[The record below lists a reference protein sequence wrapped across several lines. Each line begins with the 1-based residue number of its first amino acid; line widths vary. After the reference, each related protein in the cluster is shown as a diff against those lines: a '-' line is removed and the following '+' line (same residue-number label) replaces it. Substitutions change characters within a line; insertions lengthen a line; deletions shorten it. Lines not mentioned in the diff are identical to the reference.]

1 LHLWLVADFLTAKY
15 SWTHIMIKKIVLLIG
30 MCLLSLQLFALE
42 GKRLLIL
49 NSYNEG
55 APWAQE
61 IINPIMREV
70 SNRDGFQ
77 AVEVV
82 HLNSTLI
89 HNDKDFDNMSRGIFD
104 RFVDRKP
111 DYLVLVGDFAFTL
124 RDSIVERWGDVP
136 MLLVVQSEQ
145 YGMRDYYYT
154 YIDENE
160 AMNPDKLYPLE
171 SIHDDYNFSIVVTP
185 NLYKETVDMMAYM
198 FPDMNKLVF
207 VADALYQNRQLNQ
220 QLREY
225 LSREY
230 PDMDYEWLVANE
242 ENSRALQQYLNN
254 TDHNIGMLLSTW
266 FFERMTVHGH
276 PQLIAGEARMIS
288 GAHRPVFGLRA
299 AYLNY
304 GITGGYFP
312 SPDEMQKKIHA
323 GLLDLISDKDMRK
336 VPFRKVADS
345 YPIVNY
351 NHLMRDGIPESSC
364 QPGTVFMNRPKSA
377 WELYHTYII
386 AGGIVLLAIM
396 AVIVARVMFQNRRIA
411 MLRAHERLLNNMPVG
426 FSQAKVVRGN
436 DGNVVDIEYH
446 GGNAMFRELLKR
458 NALPGKPD
466 KLFDADFIAKIVER
480 LLHRR
485 RSVRFSYNFPYTDVT
500 YEFLISIGNEVNKV
514 VEDVNVFAVDITE
527 KCNAERDLQEFAHK
541 LDVTMNVAH
550 IIPWRWDIHKHKI
563 MCEAMRML
571 RRSHYN
577 VTAMAEDVRVINEE
591 DYLSCIH
598 PDDMERVCDVYRRFV
613 EGRLEYIKMEYRF
626 IRRKPKCDMV
636 EWIEVCAAVTER
648 DDNGMPTVLI
658 GSMLLITERKR
669 QEEMLIAARERAAEA
684 DKLKMAFLANMSHEI
699 RTPLNAI
706 VGFSNLLA
714 KTVDADK
721 KQRFINIINKNN
733 QMLLKLIGDVLDMAK
748 VESNTLDFNFRPTD
762 LNHLIQEVDSTM
774 RIKLSNDVMLNY
786 VLGAP
791 DCIIDT
797 DPDRLNQVLMNL
809 LNNAAKFTTKGSITF
824 GYELRDDE
832 IYFYVRDTGI
842 GIPDQDAE
850 RLFSRF
856 TKLNNFIP
864 GTGLGLSISKS
875 IVEML
880 GGSIGVKSAG
890 HNRGSIFWFT
900 IPNKQVSAMS
910 EINEIYFREVN

>member
-1 LHLWLVADFLTAKY
+1 MHLWLVADFLTAKY

-111 DYLVLVGDFAFTL
+111 DYLVLVGDFAFTQ

>member
-1 LHLWLVADFLTAKY
+1 
-15 SWTHIMIKKIVLLIG
+15 

-160 AMNPDKLYPLE
+160 EMNPDRLYPLE

-225 LSREY
+225 LSKEY

-266 FFERMTVHGH
+266 FFERMTVHGL

-323 GLLDLISDKDMRK
+323 GLLDLISGKDMRK

-351 NHLMRDGIPESSC
+351 SHLMRDGIPESSC

-446 GGNAMFRELLKR
+446 GGNAMFRELLKK

-466 KLFDADFIAKIVER
+466 KLFDADFIAKIVDR

-485 RSVRFSYNFPYTDVT
+485 RSVRFSYNFPYTDAT
-500 YEFLISIGNEVNKV
+500 YEFLISIGSEVNKV
-514 VEDVNVFAVDITE
+514 VDDVNVFAVDITE
-527 KCNAERDLQEFAHK
+527 KCNAERDLREFAHK

-550 IIPWRWDIHKHKI
+550 IIPWRWDIRKHKI

-591 DYLSCIH
+591 DYLNCIH

-714 KTVDADK
+714 KTVDVDK

-733 QMLLKLIGDVLDMAK
+733 QLLLKLIGDVLDMAK

>member
-1 LHLWLVADFLTAKY
+1 
-15 SWTHIMIKKIVLLIG
+15 MIKKIVLLIG

-154 YIDENE
+154 YSDENE

>member
-1 LHLWLVADFLTAKY
+1 
-15 SWTHIMIKKIVLLIG
+15 

-225 LSREY
+225 LSKEY

-514 VEDVNVFAVDITE
+514 VDDVNVFAVDITE
-527 KCNAERDLQEFAHK
+527 KCNAERDLREFAHK

-550 IIPWRWDIHKHKI
+550 IIPWRWDIRKHKI

-591 DYLSCIH
+591 DYLNCIH

>member
-1 LHLWLVADFLTAKY
+1 
-15 SWTHIMIKKIVLLIG
+15 MIKKIVLLIG

-160 AMNPDKLYPLE
+160 AMNPYKLYPLE

-514 VEDVNVFAVDITE
+514 VDDVNVFAVDITE
-527 KCNAERDLQEFAHK
+527 KCNAERDLREFAHK

-550 IIPWRWDIHKHKI
+550 IIPWRWDIRKHKI

-591 DYLSCIH
+591 DYLNCIH

>member
-1 LHLWLVADFLTAKY
+1 
-15 SWTHIMIKKIVLLIG
+15 MIKKIVLLIG

-70 SNRDGFQ
+70 SNCDGFQ

-446 GGNAMFRELLKR
+446 GGNAMFKELLKR

-514 VEDVNVFAVDITE
+514 VDDVNVFAVDITE
-527 KCNAERDLQEFAHK
+527 KCNAERDLREFAHK

-550 IIPWRWDIHKHKI
+550 IIPWRWDIRKHKI

-591 DYLSCIH
+591 DYLNCIH

-721 KQRFINIINKNN
+721 KQRFINNINKNN

>member
-1 LHLWLVADFLTAKY
+1 
-15 SWTHIMIKKIVLLIG
+15 MIKKIVLLIG

-225 LSREY
+225 LSKEY

-276 PQLIAGEARMIS
+276 PQLIPGEARLIS

-323 GLLDLISDKDMRK
+323 GLLDLISGKDMRK

-351 NHLMRDGIPESSC
+351 SHLMRDGIPESSC

-446 GGNAMFRELLKR
+446 GGNAMFRELLKK

-466 KLFDADFIAKIVER
+466 KLFDADFIAKIVDR

-485 RSVRFSYNFPYTDVT
+485 RSVRFSYNFPYTDAT
-500 YEFLISIGNEVNKV
+500 YEFLISIGSEVNKV
-514 VEDVNVFAVDITE
+514 VDDVNVFAVDITE
-527 KCNAERDLQEFAHK
+527 KCNAERDLREFAHK

-550 IIPWRWDIHKHKI
+550 IIPWRWDIRKHKI

-591 DYLSCIH
+591 DYLNCIH

-714 KTVDADK
+714 KTVDVDK

-733 QMLLKLIGDVLDMAK
+733 QLLLKLIGDVLDMAK

>member
-1 LHLWLVADFLTAKY
+1 MHLWLVADFLTAKY

-254 TDHNIGMLLSTW
+254 TDNNIGMLLSTW

-626 IRRKPKCDMV
+626 IRKKPKCDMV

>member
-1 LHLWLVADFLTAKY
+1 
-15 SWTHIMIKKIVLLIG
+15 MIKKIVLLIG

-225 LSREY
+225 LSKEY

-323 GLLDLISDKDMRK
+323 GLLDLISDKDMGK

-458 NALPGKPD
+458 NALPWKPD

-514 VEDVNVFAVDITE
+514 VDDVNVFAVDITE
-527 KCNAERDLQEFAHK
+527 KCNAERDLREFAHK

-550 IIPWRWDIHKHKI
+550 IIPWRWDIRKHKI

-591 DYLSCIH
+591 DYLNCIH

>member
-1 LHLWLVADFLTAKY
+1 
-15 SWTHIMIKKIVLLIG
+15 MIKKIVLLIG

-160 AMNPDKLYPLE
+160 EMNPDRLYPLE

-225 LSREY
+225 LSKEY

-323 GLLDLISDKDMRK
+323 GLLDLISGKDMRK

-351 NHLMRDGIPESSC
+351 SHLMRDGIPESSC

-446 GGNAMFRELLKR
+446 GGNAMFRELLKK

-466 KLFDADFIAKIVER
+466 KLFDADFIAKIVDR

-485 RSVRFSYNFPYTDVT
+485 RSVRFSYNFPYTDAT
-500 YEFLISIGNEVNKV
+500 YEFLISIGSEVNKV
-514 VEDVNVFAVDITE
+514 VDDVNVFAVDITE
-527 KCNAERDLQEFAHK
+527 KCNAERDLREFAHK

-550 IIPWRWDIHKHKI
+550 IIPWRWDIRKHKI

-706 VGFSNLLA
+706 VGFYNLLA
-714 KTVDADK
+714 KTVDVDK

-733 QMLLKLIGDVLDMAK
+733 QLLLKLIGDVLDMAK

>member
-1 LHLWLVADFLTAKY
+1 MHLWLVADFLTAKY

-225 LSREY
+225 LSKEY

-514 VEDVNVFAVDITE
+514 VDDVNVFAVDITE
-527 KCNAERDLQEFAHK
+527 KCNAERDLREFAHK

-550 IIPWRWDIHKHKI
+550 IIPWRWDIRKHKI

-591 DYLSCIH
+591 DYLNCIH

-890 HNRGSIFWFT
+890 HNRGSICWFT

>member
-1 LHLWLVADFLTAKY
+1 
-15 SWTHIMIKKIVLLIG
+15 MIG

-890 HNRGSIFWFT
+890 HNRGSIFWAT
-900 IPNKQVSAMS
+900 RYKIL
-910 EINEIYFREVN
+910 

>member
-1 LHLWLVADFLTAKY
+1 
-15 SWTHIMIKKIVLLIG
+15 MIKKIVLLIG

-160 AMNPDKLYPLE
+160 EMNPDRLYPLE

-225 LSREY
+225 LSKEY

-323 GLLDLISDKDMRK
+323 GLFDLISGKDMRK

-411 MLRAHERLLNNMPVG
+411 MLRAHERMLNNMPVG

-446 GGNAMFRELLKR
+446 GGNAMFRELLKK

-466 KLFDADFIAKIVER
+466 KLFDADFIAKIVDR

-485 RSVRFSYNFPYTDVT
+485 RSVRFSYNFPYTDAT
-500 YEFLISIGNEVNKV
+500 YEFLISIGSEVNKV
-514 VEDVNVFAVDITE
+514 VDDVNVFAVDITE

-626 IRRKPKCDMV
+626 IRKKPKCDMV

-714 KTVDADK
+714 KTVDVDK

-733 QMLLKLIGDVLDMAK
+733 QLLLKLIGDVLDMAK

>member
-1 LHLWLVADFLTAKY
+1 
-15 SWTHIMIKKIVLLIG
+15 MIKKIVLLIG

-160 AMNPDKLYPLE
+160 EMNPDRLYPLE

-225 LSREY
+225 LSKEY

-323 GLLDLISDKDMRK
+323 GLLDLISGKDMRK

-351 NHLMRDGIPESSC
+351 NHLMRDGIPESLC

-446 GGNAMFRELLKR
+446 GGNAMFRELLKK

-480 LLHRR
+480 LLNRR
-485 RSVRFSYNFPYTDVT
+485 RSVRFSYNFPYTDAT
-500 YEFLISIGNEVNKV
+500 YEFLISIGSEVNKV
-514 VEDVNVFAVDITE
+514 VDDVNVFAVDITE
-527 KCNAERDLQEFAHK
+527 KCNAERDLREFAHK

>member
-1 LHLWLVADFLTAKY
+1 
-15 SWTHIMIKKIVLLIG
+15 MIKKIVLLIG

-160 AMNPDKLYPLE
+160 EMNPDRLYPLE

-225 LSREY
+225 LSKEY

-323 GLLDLISDKDMRK
+323 GLLDLISGKDMRK

-446 GGNAMFRELLKR
+446 GGNAMFRELLKK

-466 KLFDADFIAKIVER
+466 KLFDADFIAKIVDR

-500 YEFLISIGNEVNKV
+500 YEFLISIGSEVNKV
-514 VEDVNVFAVDITE
+514 VDDVNVFAVDITE

-714 KTVDADK
+714 KTVDVDK

-733 QMLLKLIGDVLDMAK
+733 QLLLKLIGDVLDMAK

>member
-1 LHLWLVADFLTAKY
+1 
-15 SWTHIMIKKIVLLIG
+15 MIKKIVLLIG

-254 TDHNIGMLLSTW
+254 TDNNIGMLLSTW

>member
-1 LHLWLVADFLTAKY
+1 
-15 SWTHIMIKKIVLLIG
+15 MIKKIVLLIG

-160 AMNPDKLYPLE
+160 AMNPYKLYPLE

-225 LSREY
+225 LSKEY

-514 VEDVNVFAVDITE
+514 VDDVNVFAVDITE
-527 KCNAERDLQEFAHK
+527 KCNAERDLREFAHK

-550 IIPWRWDIHKHKI
+550 IIPWRWDIRKHKI

-591 DYLSCIH
+591 DYLNCIH

>member
-1 LHLWLVADFLTAKY
+1 
-15 SWTHIMIKKIVLLIG
+15 MIKKIVLLIG

-225 LSREY
+225 LSKEY

-336 VPFRKVADS
+336 VSFRKVADS

-514 VEDVNVFAVDITE
+514 VDDVNVFAVDITE
-527 KCNAERDLQEFAHK
+527 KCNAERDLREFAHK

-550 IIPWRWDIHKHKI
+550 IIPWRWDIRKHKI

-591 DYLSCIH
+591 DYLNCIH

-786 VLGAP
+786 VIGAP

>member
-1 LHLWLVADFLTAKY
+1 
-15 SWTHIMIKKIVLLIG
+15 MIKKIVLLIG

-70 SNRDGFQ
+70 SNCDGFQ

-364 QPGTVFMNRPKSA
+364 QPGTVFMNRPKNA

>member
-1 LHLWLVADFLTAKY
+1 
-15 SWTHIMIKKIVLLIG
+15 MIKKIVLLIG

-160 AMNPDKLYPLE
+160 AMNPYKLYPLE

-514 VEDVNVFAVDITE
+514 VDDVNVFAVDITE
-527 KCNAERDLQEFAHK
+527 KCNAERDLREFAHK

-550 IIPWRWDIHKHKI
+550 IIPWRWDIRKHKI

-591 DYLSCIH
+591 DYLNCIH

-658 GSMLLITERKR
+658 GSMLLITERKC

>member
-1 LHLWLVADFLTAKY
+1 
-15 SWTHIMIKKIVLLIG
+15 MIKKIVLLIG

-225 LSREY
+225 LSKEY

-323 GLLDLISDKDMRK
+323 GLLDLISGKDMRK

-351 NHLMRDGIPESSC
+351 SHLMRDGIPESSC

-446 GGNAMFRELLKR
+446 GGNAMFRELLKK

-466 KLFDADFIAKIVER
+466 KLFDADFIAKIVDR

-485 RSVRFSYNFPYTDVT
+485 RSVRFSYNFPYTDAT
-500 YEFLISIGNEVNKV
+500 YEFLISIGSEVNKV
-514 VEDVNVFAVDITE
+514 VDDVNVFAVDITE
-527 KCNAERDLQEFAHK
+527 KCNAERDLREFAHK

-550 IIPWRWDIHKHKI
+550 IIPWRWDIRKHKI

-591 DYLSCIH
+591 DYLNCIH

-714 KTVDADK
+714 KTVDVDK

-733 QMLLKLIGDVLDMAK
+733 QLLLKLIGDVLDMAK

>member
-1 LHLWLVADFLTAKY
+1 
-15 SWTHIMIKKIVLLIG
+15 MIKKIVLLIG

-160 AMNPDKLYPLE
+160 EMNPDGLYPLE

-225 LSREY
+225 LSKEY

-323 GLLDLISDKDMRK
+323 GLLDLISGKDMRK

-446 GGNAMFRELLKR
+446 GGNAMFRELLKK

-466 KLFDADFIAKIVER
+466 KLFDADFIAKIVDR

-485 RSVRFSYNFPYTDVT
+485 RSVRFSYNFPYTDAT
-500 YEFLISIGNEVNKV
+500 YEFLISIGSEVNKV
-514 VEDVNVFAVDITE
+514 VDDVNVFAVDITE
-527 KCNAERDLQEFAHK
+527 KCNAERDLREFAHK

-550 IIPWRWDIHKHKI
+550 IIPWRWDIRKHKI

-714 KTVDADK
+714 KTVDVDK

-733 QMLLKLIGDVLDMAK
+733 QLLLKLIGDVLDMAK

-842 GIPDQDAE
+842 GIPDRDAE

>member
-1 LHLWLVADFLTAKY
+1 
-15 SWTHIMIKKIVLLIG
+15 MIKKIVLLIG

-160 AMNPDKLYPLE
+160 EMNPDGLYPLE

-225 LSREY
+225 LSKEY

-323 GLLDLISDKDMRK
+323 GLLDLISGKDMRK

-446 GGNAMFRELLKR
+446 GGNAMFRELLKK

-466 KLFDADFIAKIVER
+466 KLFDADFIAKIVDR

-485 RSVRFSYNFPYTDVT
+485 RSVRFSYNFPYTDAT

-626 IRRKPKCDMV
+626 IRKKPKCDMV

-714 KTVDADK
+714 KTVDVDK

-733 QMLLKLIGDVLDMAK
+733 QLLLKLIGDVLDMAK

>member
-1 LHLWLVADFLTAKY
+1 MHLWLVADFLTAKY

-541 LDVTMNVAH
+541 LDVTMNGAH

>member
-1 LHLWLVADFLTAKY
+1 MHLWLVADFLTAKY

-111 DYLVLVGDFAFTL
+111 D
-124 RDSIVERWGDVP
+124 SIVERWGDVP

-225 LSREY
+225 LSKEY

-323 GLLDLISDKDMRK
+323 GLLDLISGKDMRK

-351 NHLMRDGIPESSC
+351 SHLMRDGIPESSC

-446 GGNAMFRELLKR
+446 GGNAMFRELLKK

-466 KLFDADFIAKIVER
+466 KLFDADFIAKIVDR

-485 RSVRFSYNFPYTDVT
+485 RSVRFSYNFPYTDAT
-500 YEFLISIGNEVNKV
+500 YEFLISIGSEVNKV
-514 VEDVNVFAVDITE
+514 VDDVNVFAVDITE
-527 KCNAERDLQEFAHK
+527 KCNAERDLREFAHK

-550 IIPWRWDIHKHKI
+550 IIPWRWDIRKHKI

-591 DYLSCIH
+591 DYLNCIH

-714 KTVDADK
+714 KTVDVDK

-733 QMLLKLIGDVLDMAK
+733 QLLLKLIGDVLDMAK

>member
-1 LHLWLVADFLTAKY
+1 MHLWLVADFLTAKY

-104 RFVDRKP
+104 RFVDRKL

>member
-1 LHLWLVADFLTAKY
+1 
-15 SWTHIMIKKIVLLIG
+15 
-30 MCLLSLQLFALE
+30 
-42 GKRLLIL
+42 
-49 NSYNEG
+49 
-55 APWAQE
+55 
-61 IINPIMREV
+61 
-70 SNRDGFQ
+70 
-77 AVEVV
+77 
-82 HLNSTLI
+82 
-89 HNDKDFDNMSRGIFD
+89 
-104 RFVDRKP
+104 
-111 DYLVLVGDFAFTL
+111 
-124 RDSIVERWGDVP
+124 
-136 MLLVVQSEQ
+136 
-145 YGMRDYYYT
+145 
-154 YIDENE
+154 
-160 AMNPDKLYPLE
+160 
-171 SIHDDYNFSIVVTP
+171 
-185 NLYKETVDMMAYM
+185 
-198 FPDMNKLVF
+198 
-207 VADALYQNRQLNQ
+207 
-220 QLREY
+220 
-225 LSREY
+225 
-230 PDMDYEWLVANE
+230 
-242 ENSRALQQYLNN
+242 
-254 TDHNIGMLLSTW
+254 
-266 FFERMTVHGH
+266 
-276 PQLIAGEARMIS
+276 
-288 GAHRPVFGLRA
+288 
-299 AYLNY
+299 
-304 GITGGYFP
+304 
-312 SPDEMQKKIHA
+312 
-323 GLLDLISDKDMRK
+323 
-336 VPFRKVADS
+336 
-345 YPIVNY
+345 
-351 NHLMRDGIPESSC
+351 MRDGIPESSC

-446 GGNAMFRELLKR
+446 GGNAMFRELLKK

-466 KLFDADFIAKIVER
+466 KLFDADFIAKIVDR

-485 RSVRFSYNFPYTDVT
+485 RSVRFSYNFPYTDAT
-500 YEFLISIGNEVNKV
+500 YEFLISIGSEVNKV
-514 VEDVNVFAVDITE
+514 VDDVNVFAVDITE
-527 KCNAERDLQEFAHK
+527 KCNAERDLREFAHK

-550 IIPWRWDIHKHKI
+550 IIPWRWDIRKHKI

-714 KTVDADK
+714 KTVDVDK

-733 QMLLKLIGDVLDMAK
+733 QLLLKLIGDVLDMAK

>member
-1 LHLWLVADFLTAKY
+1 
-15 SWTHIMIKKIVLLIG
+15 MIKKIVLLIG

-160 AMNPDKLYPLE
+160 EMNPDGLYPLE

-225 LSREY
+225 LSKEY

-312 SPDEMQKKIHA
+312 SPDEMQKKIHT
-323 GLLDLISDKDMRK
+323 GLLDLISGKDMRK

-446 GGNAMFRELLKR
+446 GGNAMFRELLKK

-466 KLFDADFIAKIVER
+466 KLFDADFIAKIVDR

-485 RSVRFSYNFPYTDVT
+485 RSVRFSYNFPYTDAT
-500 YEFLISIGNEVNKV
+500 YEFLISIGSEVNKV
-514 VEDVNVFAVDITE
+514 VDDVNVFAVDITE
-527 KCNAERDLQEFAHK
+527 KCNAERDLREFAHK

-550 IIPWRWDIHKHKI
+550 IIPWRWDIRKHKI

-714 KTVDADK
+714 KTVDVDK

-733 QMLLKLIGDVLDMAK
+733 QLLLKLIGDVLDMAK

-809 LNNAAKFTTKGSITF
+809 LNNAAKFTTRGSITF

>member
-1 LHLWLVADFLTAKY
+1 
-15 SWTHIMIKKIVLLIG
+15 

-160 AMNPDKLYPLE
+160 EMNPDRLYPLE

-225 LSREY
+225 LSKEY

-323 GLLDLISDKDMRK
+323 GLLDLISGKDMRK

-446 GGNAMFRELLKR
+446 GGNAMFRELLKK

-466 KLFDADFIAKIVER
+466 KLFDADFIAKIVDR

-485 RSVRFSYNFPYTDVT
+485 RSVRFSYNFPYTDAT
-500 YEFLISIGNEVNKV
+500 YEFLISIGSEVNKV
-514 VEDVNVFAVDITE
+514 VDDVNVFAVDITE
-527 KCNAERDLQEFAHK
+527 KCNAERDLREFAHK

-550 IIPWRWDIHKHKI
+550 IIPWRWDIRKHKI

-714 KTVDADK
+714 KTVDVDK

-733 QMLLKLIGDVLDMAK
+733 QLLLKLIGDVLDMAK

>member
-1 LHLWLVADFLTAKY
+1 MHLWLVADFLTAKY

-160 AMNPDKLYPLE
+160 AMNPYKLYPLE

-514 VEDVNVFAVDITE
+514 VDDVNVFAVDITE
-527 KCNAERDLQEFAHK
+527 KCNAERDLREFAHK

-550 IIPWRWDIHKHKI
+550 IIPWRWDIRKHKI

-591 DYLSCIH
+591 DYLNCIH

-658 GSMLLITERKR
+658 GSMLLITERKC

>member
-1 LHLWLVADFLTAKY
+1 
-15 SWTHIMIKKIVLLIG
+15 MIKKIVLLIG

-160 AMNPDKLYPLE
+160 EMNPDGLYPLE

-225 LSREY
+225 LSKEY

-323 GLLDLISDKDMRK
+323 GLLDLISGKDMRK

-446 GGNAMFRELLKR
+446 GGNAMFRELLKK

-466 KLFDADFIAKIVER
+466 KLFDADFIAKIVDR

-485 RSVRFSYNFPYTDVT
+485 RSVRFSYNFPYTDAT
-500 YEFLISIGNEVNKV
+500 YEFLISIGSEVNKV
-514 VEDVNVFAVDITE
+514 VDDVNVFAVDITE
-527 KCNAERDLQEFAHK
+527 KCNAERDLREFAHK

-550 IIPWRWDIHKHKI
+550 IIPWRWDIRKHKI

-714 KTVDADK
+714 KTVDVDK

-733 QMLLKLIGDVLDMAK
+733 QLLLKLIGDVLDMAK

>member
-1 LHLWLVADFLTAKY
+1 
-15 SWTHIMIKKIVLLIG
+15 MIKKIVLLIG

-70 SNRDGFQ
+70 SNCDGFQ

-875 IVEML
+875 IVE
-880 GGSIGVKSAG
+880 
-890 HNRGSIFWFT
+890 
-900 IPNKQVSAMS
+900 
-910 EINEIYFREVN
+910 

>member
-1 LHLWLVADFLTAKY
+1 
-15 SWTHIMIKKIVLLIG
+15 MIKKIVLLIG

-160 AMNPDKLYPLE
+160 EMNPDRLYPLE

-225 LSREY
+225 LSKEY

-323 GLLDLISDKDMRK
+323 GLLDLISGKDMRK

-446 GGNAMFRELLKR
+446 GGNAMFRELLKK

-466 KLFDADFIAKIVER
+466 KLFDADFIAKIVDR

-485 RSVRFSYNFPYTDVT
+485 RSVRFSYNFPYTDAT

-550 IIPWRWDIHKHKI
+550 IIPWRWYIHKHKI

-714 KTVDADK
+714 KTVDVDK

-733 QMLLKLIGDVLDMAK
+733 QLLLKLIGDVLDMAK

>member
-1 LHLWLVADFLTAKY
+1 
-15 SWTHIMIKKIVLLIG
+15 MIKKIVLLIG

-225 LSREY
+225 LSKEY

-500 YEFLISIGNEVNKV
+500 YEFLISIGNEINKV
-514 VEDVNVFAVDITE
+514 VDDVNVFAVDITE
-527 KCNAERDLQEFAHK
+527 KCNAERDLREFAHK

-550 IIPWRWDIHKHKI
+550 IIPWRWDIRKHKI

-591 DYLSCIH
+591 DYLNCIH

>member
-1 LHLWLVADFLTAKY
+1 
-15 SWTHIMIKKIVLLIG
+15 

-198 FPDMNKLVF
+198 FPDLNKLVF

-225 LSREY
+225 LSKEY

-514 VEDVNVFAVDITE
+514 VDDVNVFAVDITE
-527 KCNAERDLQEFAHK
+527 KCNAERDLREFAHK

-550 IIPWRWDIHKHKI
+550 IIPWRWDIRKHKI

-591 DYLSCIH
+591 DYLNCIH
-598 PDDMERVCDVYRRFV
+598 PDDMERVCDVYSRFV

-626 IRRKPKCDMV
+626 IRRKPKCEMV

-880 GGSIGVKSAG
+880 GGNIGVKSAG

>member
-1 LHLWLVADFLTAKY
+1 
-15 SWTHIMIKKIVLLIG
+15 MIKKIVLLIG

-160 AMNPDKLYPLE
+160 EMNPDRLYPLE

-225 LSREY
+225 LSKEY

-323 GLLDLISDKDMRK
+323 GLLDLISGKDMRK

-351 NHLMRDGIPESSC
+351 SHLMRDGIPESSC

-446 GGNAMFRELLKR
+446 GGNAMFRELLKK

-466 KLFDADFIAKIVER
+466 KLFDADFIAKIVDR

-485 RSVRFSYNFPYTDVT
+485 RSVRFSYNFPYTDAT
-500 YEFLISIGNEVNKV
+500 YEFLISIGSEVNKV
-514 VEDVNVFAVDITE
+514 VDDVNVFAVDITE
-527 KCNAERDLQEFAHK
+527 KCNAERDLREFAHK

-550 IIPWRWDIHKHKI
+550 IIPWRWDIRKHKI

-591 DYLSCIH
+591 DYLNCIH

-714 KTVDADK
+714 KTVDVDK

-733 QMLLKLIGDVLDMAK
+733 QLLLKLIGDVLDMAK

>member
-1 LHLWLVADFLTAKY
+1 
-15 SWTHIMIKKIVLLIG
+15 MIKKIVLLIG

-225 LSREY
+225 LSKEY

-591 DYLSCIH
+591 DYLNCIH

>member
-1 LHLWLVADFLTAKY
+1 
-15 SWTHIMIKKIVLLIG
+15 
-30 MCLLSLQLFALE
+30 
-42 GKRLLIL
+42 
-49 NSYNEG
+49 
-55 APWAQE
+55 
-61 IINPIMREV
+61 MREV
-70 SNRDGFQ
+70 SNCDGFQ

>member
-1 LHLWLVADFLTAKY
+1 
-15 SWTHIMIKKIVLLIG
+15 MIKKIVLLIG

-500 YEFLISIGNEVNKV
+500 YEFLISIGNEINKV
-514 VEDVNVFAVDITE
+514 VDDVNVFAVDITE
-527 KCNAERDLQEFAHK
+527 KCNAERDLREFAHK

-550 IIPWRWDIHKHKI
+550 IIPWRWDIRKHKI

-591 DYLSCIH
+591 DYLNCIH

-900 IPNKQVSAMS
+900 IPNKQVSSMS

>member
-1 LHLWLVADFLTAKY
+1 
-15 SWTHIMIKKIVLLIG
+15 MIKKIVLLIG

-70 SNRDGFQ
+70 SNCDGFQ

-225 LSREY
+225 LSKEY